1 MSDAPQQ
8 MPKSDR
14 TAGGAFA
21 PSNCSPAEW
30 ALRIIR
36 FSSLADFESAVE
48 WGQWCRSVAAAA
60 LVEDEEMLERLERE
74 MAKQE
79 NGALCNP
86 AESEG
91 GAHGKQSN
99 TP

>member
-1 MSDAPQQ
+1 MTFDFAKDAIAPF
-8 MPKSDR
+8 D
-14 TAGGAFA
+14 

-36 FSSLADFESAVE
+36 FSSLTDFESSVE

-60 LVEDEEMLERLERE
+60 LVGDEEMLERLERQ

-79 NGALCNP
+79 N
-86 AESEG
+86 AEVSHG
-91 GAHGKQSN
+91 GDN
-99 TP
+99 ER